1 MSRLVEINSYLNEF
15 PPFGENQS
23 LPMDK
28 VLEIATFAL
37 PAKWQKAMNMH
48 GFDATLHSPSE
59 FVEFC
64 ERLEFAEVGENQH
77 HSKAQKNSGTDLKGR
92 KDGISRA
99 KSSDRGNKRKRDD
112 KFCILH
118 NTYGHT
124 LDECKVMQN
133 QAKRMRATYEAK
145 GNYKNQ
151 SWSRKE
157 NKYKKKKAEEIH
169 AIVAEAV
176 AKALSAQ
183 KKAEEEEVNNIDEL
197 LNLNLED
204 SSNEAE

>member
-1 MSRLVEINSYLNEF
+1 MNRLVEINSYLNEF

-64 ERLEFAEVGENQH
+64 ERLEFAESGETPN
-77 HSKAQKNSGTDLKGR
+77 HSKAQRNSGTDQKGR
-92 KDGISRA
+92 KDGISWA
-99 KSSDRGNKRKRDD
+99 KSSERGNKCKKDD
-112 KFCILH
+112 KFCILY

-124 LDECKVMQN
+124 LDECKVMRD
-133 QAKRMRATYEAK
+133 QAKRMRASYEAK
-145 GNYKNQ
+145 GNFKNP
-151 SWSRKE
+151 SWNQKDHE
-157 NKYKKKKAEEIH
+157 NKKKKTEDLH
-169 AIVAEAV
+169 TIVAEAV
-176 AKALSAQ
+176 SKALVAQ
-183 KKAEEEEVNNIDEL
+183 KKEQEEEVNNIDAL
-197 LNLNLED
+197 LNLNLEE
-204 SSNEAE
+204 SSSESE

>member
-1 MSRLVEINSYLNEF
+1 MSRLVEINTYLNEF

-92 KDGISRA
+92 KDGRS
-99 KSSDRGNKRKRDD
+99 
-112 KFCILH
+112 
-118 NTYGHT
+118 
-124 LDECKVMQN
+124 
-133 QAKRMRATYEAK
+133 
-145 GNYKNQ
+145 
-151 SWSRKE
+151 
-157 NKYKKKKAEEIH
+157 EER
-169 AIVAEAV
+169 V
-176 AKALSAQ
+176 
-183 KKAEEEEVNNIDEL
+183 
-197 LNLNLED
+197 
-204 SSNEAE
+204 